1 MRKCKYRNC
10 LNEITG
16 RPNKKFCC
24 IKCKRNELKYKQRT
38 KKKLNKDENKMDL

>member
-10 LNEITG
+10 ENEIDG

-38 KKKLNKDENKMDL
+38 KKKLNKDEKN